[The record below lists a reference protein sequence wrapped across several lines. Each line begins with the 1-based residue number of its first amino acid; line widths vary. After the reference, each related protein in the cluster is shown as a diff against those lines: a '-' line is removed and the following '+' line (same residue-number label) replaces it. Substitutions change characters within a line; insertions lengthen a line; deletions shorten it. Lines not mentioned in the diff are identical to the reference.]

1 MRMIAGVIYVMMSR
15 SLRVSNRR
23 FKALS
28 SWQPLVPDAHVGWAR
43 IGAQSRVALL
53 A

>member
-1 MRMIAGVIYVMMSR
+1 MRMTAGVIYDMMSR

-23 FKALS
+23 FKVVS
-28 SWQPLVPDAHVGWAR
+28 SWQPLVPDAHAGWAR
-43 IGAQSRVALL
+43 IGAEGRVALL